1 MDNNIDKTMWEN
13 INMEDIN
20 LINNKINELNK
31 KTHDKFKKNNS
42 QNYPININDYFI
54 YKQLKYTYLLKYNL
68 LKFYYTLGF
77 MNYYKYLN
85 LINNRTEKKIKKI
98 KSL

>member
-1 MDNNIDKTMWEN
+1 MDNNIEKSMLEN

-31 KTHDKFKKNNS
+31 KIHDIFKKNNL

-54 YKQLKYTYLLKYNL
+54 YKQLKYIHVLKYNL

-77 MNYYKYLN
+77 MNYYKYLS
-85 LINNRTEKKIKKI
+85 LINNKTEKKIKKI